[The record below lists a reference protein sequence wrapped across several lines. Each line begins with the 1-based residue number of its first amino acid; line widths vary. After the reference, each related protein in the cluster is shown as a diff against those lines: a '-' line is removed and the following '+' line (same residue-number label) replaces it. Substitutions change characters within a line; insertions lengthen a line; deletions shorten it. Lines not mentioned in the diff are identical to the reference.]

1 MRNKHLLRLVLLSS
15 FLMMA
20 GCSSE
25 KAKETGTEA
34 EQTIKEEDQNN
45 AEGNEAVK
53 VDKGLLNVEVTL
65 PASMFE
71 GEDMDSSIAEAEKE
85 GIKVTRYDDGS
96 VTYKMSKSK
105 HKEMMK
111 EMETE
116 LQKTIADTK
125 NGEDYPSVKEVSHN
139 KDYSEFTLEV
149 EREAYEN
156 SFDGFAVFGLG
167 LSGMFYQLFNG
178 VDPKE
183 YEVKILVKD
192 TATGEVF
199 DEIIYP
205 DAMEETGEES

>member
-1 MRNKHLLRLVLLSS
+1 MKKLIVFMSLMIVLLSACS
-15 FLMMA
+15 DGEKTA
-20 GCSSE
+20 G
-25 KAKETGTEA
+25 KKEAGTEKK
-34 EQTIKEEDQNN
+34 TEES
-45 AEGNEAVK
+45 EAVE

-71 GEDMDSSIAEAEKE
+71 GEDADSSIAEAEKE
-85 GIKVTRYDDGS
+85 GIKVTKNDDGS
-96 VTYKMSKSK
+96 VTYKMSKAK

-125 NGEDYPSVKEVSHN
+125 NGEDYPSVKEVTNN
-139 KDYSEFTLEV
+139 KDFSEFTLEV
-149 EREAYEN
+149 DREAYEN

-178 VDPKE
+178 VDPE
-183 YEVKILVKD
+183 DYEVKILVKD

-199 DEIIYP
+199 NEVIYP
-205 DAMEETGEES
+205 DAMVEAGDES

>member
-1 MRNKHLLRLVLLSS
+1 M
-15 FLMMA
+15 
-20 GCSSE
+20 
-25 KAKETGTEA
+25 
-34 EQTIKEEDQNN
+34 
-45 AEGNEAVK
+45 
-53 VDKGLLNVEVTL
+53 DKGLLNVEVML

-85 GIKVTRYDDGS
+85 GIKVTRNDDGS

-125 NGEDYPSVKEVSHN
+125 NGEDYPSVKEVSYN

-178 VDPKE
+178 VGQRNTK
-183 YEVKILVKD
+183 
-192 TATGEVF
+192 
-199 DEIIYP
+199 
-205 DAMEETGEES
+205 

>member
-1 MRNKHLLRLVLLSS
+1 MRSKHLIGLVMLPS
-15 FLMMA
+15 FLIMA

-25 KAKETGTEA
+25 EAKEAGTKA
-34 EQTIKEEDQNN
+34 EQTTKEDDKNN
-45 AEGNEAVK
+45 AAENESVK

-85 GIKVTRYDDGS
+85 GIKVTRNDDGS
-96 VTYKMSKSK
+96 ATYKMSKGK

-125 NGEDYPSVKEVSHN
+125 NGEDYPSVKEVSYN

-178 VDPKE
+178 VDPEE

-192 TATGEVF
+192 AATGEVF
-199 DEIIYP
+199 DEISYP

>member
-139 KDYSEFTLEV
+139 KDYSEFILEV

>member
-1 MRNKHLLRLVLLSS
+1 MRSKHLLGLVMLSS
-15 FLMMA
+15 FLIMA

-25 KAKETGTEA
+25 EAKEAGTKA
-34 EQTIKEEDQNN
+34 EQTTKEDDKNN
-45 AEGNEAVK
+45 AAENESVK

-85 GIKVTRYDDGS
+85 GIKVTRNDDGS
-96 VTYKMSKSK
+96 ATYKMSKGK

-125 NGEDYPSVKEVSHN
+125 NGEDYPSVKEVSYN

-178 VDPKE
+178 VDPEE

-192 TATGEVF
+192 AATGEVF
-199 DEIIYP
+199 DEISYP

>member
-1 MRNKHLLRLVLLSS
+1 MRSKHLLGLLMLSA
-15 FLMMA
+15 FLFFT

-25 KAKETGTEA
+25 EKKDTGTE
-34 EQTIKEEDQNN
+34 QTSKEADKKSED
-45 AEGNEAVK
+45 GNESVK
-53 VDKGLLNVEVTL
+53 VDKGLLNVGVTL

-85 GIKVTRYDDGS
+85 GIKVTKNDDGS
-96 VTYKMSKSK
+96 VTYKMSKAK

-139 KDYSEFTLEV
+139 KGYSEFTLEV

-178 VDPKE
+178 VGPEK

-192 TATGEVF
+192 TSTGEVF
-199 DEIIYP
+199 DEVIYP
-205 DAMEETGEES
+205 DAMEETEEES

>member
-1 MRNKHLLRLVLLSS
+1 MRSKHFLGLVILAALL
-15 FLMMA
+15 FIT

-25 KAKETGTEA
+25 ETKDTGDKTEQTSKETDKK
-34 EQTIKEEDQNN
+34 KEE
-45 AEGNEAVK
+45 ENESVK

-65 PASMFE
+65 PASMLE
-71 GEDMDSSIAEAEKE
+71 GEDMDSSIADAEKE
-85 GIKVTRYDDGS
+85 GIKVTKNNDGS
-96 VTYKMSKSK
+96 VTYKMYKSK
-105 HKEMMK
+105 HKEMIK
-111 EMETE
+111 EIETE

-125 NGEDYPSVKEVSHN
+125 NGEDYPSVEEVTHN
-139 KDYSEFTLEV
+139 KDFSEFTLEV

-167 LSGMFYQLFNG
+167 LSGMYYQLFNG
-178 VDPKE
+178 VDPEE

-192 TATGEVF
+192 TATGDVF

>member
-1 MRNKHLLRLVLLSS
+1 MRSKQLLGLVMLSS
-15 FLMMA
+15 FLIMA
-20 GCSSE
+20 GCSNE
-25 KAKETGTEA
+25 KAKETVTKA
-34 EQTIKEEDQNN
+34 EQTTNEDDKNN
-45 AEGNEAVK
+45 AEENESVK
-53 VDKGLLNVEVTL
+53 VNKGLLNVEVTL

-85 GIKVTRYDDGS
+85 GIKVTKNDDGS
-96 VTYKMSKSK
+96 ATYKMSKSK

-111 EMETE
+111 EMEAE

-178 VDPKE
+178 VNPEE

-192 TATGEVF
+192 AVTGEVF

>member
-1 MRNKHLLRLVLLSS
+1 MRSKHFFGLVILAA
-15 FLMMA
+15 FLFIT

-25 KAKETGTEA
+25 EAKDTGTE
-34 EQTIKEEDQNN
+34 ETSKEAAKKSED
-45 AEGNEAVK
+45 ENEAVK

-85 GIKVTRYDDGS
+85 GIKVTRNDDGS
-96 VTYKMSKSK
+96 ATYKMSKGK

-111 EMETE
+111 EMEAE

-156 SFDGFAVFGLG
+156 SFDGFAVFGIG

-178 VDPKE
+178 VDPVE

>member
-1 MRNKHLLRLVLLSS
+1 MRSKHVLGLMILTA
-15 FLMMA
+15 FLFIT

-25 KAKETGTEA
+25 ETKDTGTE
-34 EQTIKEEDQNN
+34 QTSEEADKKS
-45 AEGNEAVK
+45 EDENESVK

-85 GIKVTRYDDGS
+85 GIKVTKNDDGS
-96 VTYKMSKSK
+96 VTYKMSKTK

-125 NGEDYPSVKEVSHN
+125 NGEDYPSVKDVTHN

-178 VDPKE
+178 VGPED

-199 DEIIYP
+199 DEVIYP

>member
-1 MRNKHLLRLVLLSS
+1 MRSRHLLGLVMLSS
-15 FLMMA
+15 FLIMA

-25 KAKETGTEA
+25 EAKEAVTKT
-34 EQTIKEEDQNN
+34 EQTTKEDDKNN
-45 AEGNEAVK
+45 ADENESVK

-85 GIKVTRYDDGS
+85 GIKVTRNDDGS
-96 VTYKMSKSK
+96 ATYKMSKGK

-111 EMETE
+111 EMEIE

-139 KDYSEFTLEV
+139 RDYSEFTLEV

-178 VDPKE
+178 VDPEE
-183 YEVKILVKD
+183 YKVKILVKD

-205 DAMEETGEES
+205 DAMEETGEEA

>member
-1 MRNKHLLRLVLLSS
+1 MRSKHLFGLVMLSS
-15 FLMMA
+15 FLIMA

-25 KAKETGTEA
+25 EAKETGTKA
-34 EQTIKEEDQNN
+34 EQTAKEDNKNN
-45 AEGNEAVK
+45 AEEESVQ

-65 PASMFE
+65 PAAMFE
-71 GEDMDSSIAEAEKE
+71 GEDLDSSIAEAEKE
-85 GIKVTRYDDGS
+85 GIKVTRNDDGS
-96 VTYKMSKSK
+96 VTYKMSKGR

-116 LQKTIADTK
+116 LQKTIEDTK

-178 VDPKE
+178 VDPEK

-192 TATGEVF
+192 TSTGEVF
-199 DEIIYP
+199 DEIVYP
-205 DAMEETGEES
+205 GAMEETGGES

>member
-1 MRNKHLLRLVLLSS
+1 MAA
-15 FLMMA
+15 FLFIT

-25 KAKETGTEA
+25 ETKDTGTE
-34 EQTIKEEDQNN
+34 ETPKEADKKSED
-45 AEGNEAVK
+45 ENESVK

-85 GIKVTRYDDGS
+85 GIKVTRNDDGS
-96 VTYKMSKSK
+96 ATYKMSKSK

-116 LQKTIADTK
+116 LQKNIADTK
-125 NGEDYPSVKEVSHN
+125 NGEDYPSVKAVLHN

-178 VDPKE
+178 ANPEE

-192 TATGEVF
+192 AATGEVF